1 MMTIGLIIFVDR
13 WNNWLDTLLYF
24 DSTKETSW
32 TIQYVL
38 RQILTNMNSISG
50 IDESS
55 LAPVIAARN
64 AAIVITVIPLMILS
78 PMLHKYYVKGM
89 TAGSV
94 KQ

>member
-1 MMTIGLIIFVDR
+1 
-13 WNNWLDTLLYF
+13 
-24 DSTKETSW
+24 
-32 TIQYVL
+32 
-38 RQILTNMNSISG
+38 MNSISG